1 MLSVHT
7 ERVIDVLNFAV
18 KKPPEEQPTERMGNF
33 STQGLFQHSIAT
45 SHSKYS
51 RLLSLYHNQSC
62 AYISN

>member
-18 KKPPEEQPTERMGNF
+18 KKPPEEEEPTERMGNF
-33 STQGLFQHSIAT
+33 SIQGLFQHSIAT
-45 SHSKYS
+45 SHSKY
-51 RLLSLYHNQSC
+51 NQSC

>member
-45 SHSKYS
+45 SHSKY
-51 RLLSLYHNQSC
+51 NQSC
-62 AYISN
+62 TYISN